1 MEARLKN
8 EGEVTIVTLKGRME
22 IEAAQTFK
30 VACRKHFSD
39 KKIVFNMVGVSFV
52 GSTGIQS
59 FLEAIKFVSE
69 QNQQG
74 VKVSGVSPELKRMF
88 DAYELNQLEFF
99 STDEEAL
106 VSFQSKELP
115 SSFDSDAA

>member
-39 KKIVFNMVGVSFV
+39 KKIVFNMTGVSFV

-59 FLEAIKFVSE
+59 FLEAIKLVSE
-69 QNQQG
+69 QNQNG
-74 VKVSGVSPELKRMF
+74 IKVSGVSPELKRMF
-88 DAYELNQLEFF
+88 DAYELSQLEFF

-106 VSFQSKELP
+106 VSF
-115 SSFDSDAA
+115 SSQPQITNFDSAL

>member
-39 KKIVFNMVGVSFV
+39 KKIVFNMTGVSFV

-69 QNQQG
+69 QNQKG
-74 VKVSGVSPELKRMF
+74 IKVSGVSPELKRMF
-88 DAYELNQLEFF
+88 DAYELSQLEFF
-99 STDEEAL
+99 STDEEAV
-106 VSFQSKELP
+106 VSF
-115 SSFDSDAA
+115 SSPPYSNSTDSTAS